1 MQYLYHIS
9 PGSKNTIGEFF
20 DAGLN
25 CSDILDMLEDAKDG
39 FYWITLKRSKPI
51 KIFCDMTTDGGGFML
66 MGRKNNSITWTVP
79 SNKLTVEPYGEPHW
93 SSSLG
98 DAPILDFRVQMATRE
113 DFKTTKADWSY
124 RLQSKRPLKNL
135 MMNTGGCD
143 QRSAGIGDIA
153 YVKDLLTEKIVTTRL
168 RCSKFGFAYHP
179 LVKFGWHKMNSCL
192 QKPCPWGFAF
202 HDVVKHQVDFHGG
215 FSFSTTRTISGMEY
229 NATASVGCDNGYCC
243 GCYGPVGGT
252 KDYCAE
258 NCKAINGGTV
268 IKNVFTWFWVRSSLP
283 KRLWKKCMDYQ
294 VKRDDGKLI
303 SYKLIGHGVVPV
315 KGSCNKDSTLLN
327 DGIVVVPDSSAAQKV
342 PAIDGLLEYRKD
354 KQELYIRSN
363 KTWNALAPE
372 NKIIQETD
380 KKYKLNLDKIKNQN
394 YLVVWEWSAHK
405 GHEILRHRAS

>member
-1 MQYLYHIS
+1 MQTYKELIFEPNCFQMRACHLS
-9 PGSKNTIGEFF
+9 PQ
-20 DAGLN
+20 
-25 CSDILDMLEDAKDG
+25 
-39 FYWITLKRSKPI
+39 
-51 KIFCDMTTDGGGFML
+51 IFCDMTTDGGGFML